1 MKSPSN
7 GREIPKIVTVTPEEA
22 MALLEMNGS
31 NRPLID
37 QHVKRI
43 ARQIVDGKWRFNGD
57 TIKISSNNDI
67 LDGQHRLW
75 AIIEAKIAVE
85 TIVVR
90 GIEPDAF
97 ATIDTLRRPRSGSDV
112 LALLGATNSRSTI
125 SVALQWLTRWQRKV
139 LETYRAPINRI
150 ENSDIEQ
157 AYRDNPGIARAA
169 EAASRLRGLANPG
182 LIAFFYFVLTN
193 RNPDLAER
201 MMHTLE
207 NPAGVGIN
215 DPFFRLRAYFTSDK
229 ARKDPLTT
237 IVYMIKAAN
246 AAYEN
251 RELKNLSWRN
261 QGSFAEPFPTLNV
274 GHTDVNHR

>member
-1 MKSPSN
+1 MKSPS
-7 GREIPKIVTVTPEEA
+7 RKSPEIVVISPADA
-22 MALLEMNGS
+22 MALLEMNGT
-31 NRPLID
+31 NRPLNE

-43 ARQIVDGKWRFNGD
+43 ARQISDGKWKFNGD
-57 TIKISSNNDI
+57 TIKIATTNDI

-75 AIIEAKIAVE
+75 AIIEAKTSIE

-90 GIEPDAF
+90 GIEADAF
-97 ATIDTLRRPRSGSDV
+97 ATIDTMRKPRSGSDI
-112 LALLGATNSRSTI
+112 LALLGASRQRSTI
-125 SVALQWLTRWQRKV
+125 SVALQWLTRWQRKC
-139 LETYRAPINRI
+139 LETYRAPQNRI

-157 AYRDNPGIARAA
+157 AYRDNPGIVRAA
-169 EAASRLRGLANPG
+169 EAAHKLRGLANPG

-201 MMHTLE
+201 MLHTLE

-215 DPFFRLRAYFTSDK
+215 DPFFRLRSYFASDK
-229 ARKDPLTT
+229 ARKDPLIT

-251 RELKNLSWRN
+251 REMKTLNWRN
-261 QGSFAEPFPTLNV
+261 QGSFAEPIPALSV
-274 GHTDVNHR
+274 GHVESNHR

>member
-1 MKSPSN
+1 MKLPSKVK
-7 GREIPKIVTVTPEEA
+7 EAPKIVRITPEDAVA
-22 MALLEMNGS
+22 MLEMNDS
-31 NRPLID
+31 NRPLND

-43 ARQIVDGKWRFNGD
+43 ARQIADGKWKFNGD
-57 TIKISSNNDI
+57 TIKIAVTNDI

-75 AIIEAKIAVE
+75 AIIEAKTAVE

-90 GIEPDAF
+90 GIEADAF
-97 ATIDTLRRPRSGSDV
+97 ATIDTLRKPRSGSDV
-112 LALLGATNSRSTI
+112 LALLGASRQRSTI
-125 SVALQWLTRWQRKV
+125 SVALQWLTRWQRKC
-139 LETYRAPINRI
+139 LETYRAPQNRI

-157 AYRDNPGIARAA
+157 AYRDNPGIVRAA
-169 EAASRLRGLANPG
+169 EAATRLRGLANPG
-182 LIAFFYFVLTN
+182 IIAFFYFVLTN

-201 MMHTLE
+201 MLHTLE

-215 DPFFRLRAYFTSDK
+215 DPFFRLRSYFTSDK

-251 RELKNLSWRN
+251 KEVKALSWRN
-261 QGSFAEPFPTLNV
+261 QGSFAEPMPTLNV
-274 GHTDVNHR
+274 GHVESKFR

>member
-1 MKSPSN
+1 MKSPASS
-7 GREIPKIVTVTPEEA
+7 REAPKIVTVSPEDA
-22 MALLEMNGS
+22 MALLESNGS
-31 NRPLID
+31 NRPLND
-37 QHVKRI
+37 QHVRRI

-57 TIKISSNNDI
+57 TIKISSTNDI

-75 AIIEAKIAVE
+75 AIIEAKTPVE

-97 ATIDTLRRPRSGSDV
+97 ATIDTLRKPRSGSDV
-112 LALLGATNSRSTI
+112 LALLGATSHRSTI
-125 SVALQWLTRWQRKV
+125 SVALQWLTRWQRKC
-139 LETYRAPINRI
+139 LETYRAPQNRI
-150 ENSDIEQ
+150 ENSDVEQ

-169 EAASRLRGLANPG
+169 EMASRLRGLANPG
-182 LIAFFYFVLTN
+182 MIAFFYFVLTN

-201 MMHTLE
+201 MIHTLE
-207 NPAGVGIN
+207 NPAGVGVN
-215 DPFFRLRAYFTSDK
+215 DPFFRLRAYFTSAV

-246 AAYEN
+246 AAYDG
-251 RELKNLSWRN
+251 REIKTLNWRS
-261 QGSFAEPFPTLNV
+261 QGSFAEPMPALNV

>member
-1 MKSPSN
+1 MKLPVKKAP
-7 GREIPKIVTVTPEEA
+7 EIVTITPADA
-22 MALLEMNGS
+22 MSLLEMNGT
-31 NRPLID
+31 NRPLNE

-43 ARQIVDGKWRFNGD
+43 ARQISDSKWKFNGD
-57 TIKISSNNDI
+57 TIKIATTNDI

-75 AIIEAKIAVE
+75 AIIESKTAIE

-90 GIEPDAF
+90 GIETDAF
-97 ATIDTLRRPRSGSDV
+97 ATIDTMRKPRSGSDI
-112 LALLGATNSRSTI
+112 LALLGATRQRSTI
-125 SVALQWLTRWQRKV
+125 SVALQWLTRWQRKC
-139 LETYRAPINRI
+139 LETYRAPQNKI

-157 AYRDNPGIARAA
+157 AYKDNPGIVRAA
-169 EAASRLRGLANPG
+169 EAAHKLRGLANPG
-182 LIAFFYFVLTN
+182 MIAFFYFVLTN

-201 MMHTLE
+201 MLHTLE

-251 RELKNLSWRN
+251 REMKTLNWRN
-261 QGSFAEPFPTLNV
+261 QGSYAEPIPALSV
-274 GHTDVNHR
+274 GHVESNHR